1 MRPRCCSPVAWHC
14 GVSTKMPSINLLPW
28 RQALRQRRRK
38 EFLVGVG
45 AAALLA
51 IVVALLANFAVSS
64 MIDAQKRRNDLLKAE
79 IAQLDKAIEQILSL
93 ETRRDR
99 MIARMQVID
108 TLQSS
113 RPEVV
118 KLFDQMVS
126 TLPEGVYL
134 SEVKQSGKKLE
145 FTGVAQSSTRVSA
158 FMRNIDASESLSAPE
173 LKVIQTGRDARP
185 GASFT
190 LFAQQ
195 RLAPGEV
202 DAEAAAPAKRTRV
215 SEARK

>member
-1 MRPRCCSPVAWHC
+1 
-14 GVSTKMPSINLLPW
+14 MPSINLLPW

-51 IVVALLANFAVSS
+51 VVVALLANFAVSS

-79 IAQLDKAIEQILSL
+79 IAELDKAIEQILSL

-134 SEVKQSGKKLE
+134 TSVKQSGKKLE
-145 FTGVAQSSTRVSA
+145 FNGVAQSSTRVSA

-173 LKVIQTGRDARP
+173 LKVIQTGANAGP
-185 GASFT
+185 GAQFT
-190 LFAQQ
+190 LFASQ
-195 RLAPGEV
+195 RALAEEA
-202 DAEAAAPAKRTRV
+202 DADKGGKRATRV

>member
-1 MRPRCCSPVAWHC
+1 
-14 GVSTKMPSINLLPW
+14 MPSINLLPW

-38 EFLVGVG
+38 EFLVGIV
-45 AAALLA
+45 AAVALS
-51 IVVALLANFAVSS
+51 VVIALLANFAVSS

-79 IAQLDKAIEQILSL
+79 IAELDKAIEQILSL
-93 ETRRDR
+93 EQRRDR

-126 TLPEGVYL
+126 TLPEGLYL
-134 SEVKQSGKKLE
+134 TSVKQTGKKLE
-145 FTGVAQSSTRVSA
+145 FIGVAQSSTRVSA
-158 FMRNIDASESLSAPE
+158 FMRNIDASESLTAPE
-173 LKVIQTGRDARP
+173 LKVIQTGRDAGP

-190 LFAQQ
+190 LFAAQ
-195 RLAPGEV
+195 RGAAAEEESAAPG
-202 DAEAAAPAKRTRV
+202 KRTRV
-215 SEARK
+215 SEAKK